1 MASFYRN
8 NKCQTFFLF
17 SLYRKIITTI
27 VIQPYHLDIVTKT
40 DGLIDSDSLA
50 GGFTLSLF
58 GNMKSILNVISPQKC
73 FKKSYSSQSFIN
85 IFHIFTGSHPNFQL
99 SMWWGLI
106 KSSVC
111 SYCSPLCPSSKTF
124 PNHCPPGRI

>member
-58 GNMKSILNVISPQKC
+58 GKYENYSQRNIPTKMFLKILLIPVIHKYFSHIYRFTSEFPAINVVG
-73 FKKSYSSQSFIN
+73 SY
-85 IFHIFTGSHPNFQL
+85 
-99 SMWWGLI
+99 
-106 KSSVC
+106 
-111 SYCSPLCPSSKTF
+111 
-124 PNHCPPGRI
+124 

>member
-50 GGFTLSLF
+50 GGFTLSH
-58 GNMKSILNVISPQKC
+58 ILLKYEI
-73 FKKSYSSQSFIN
+73 YSHLN
-85 IFHIFTGSHPNFQL
+85 TL
-99 SMWWGLI
+99 
-106 KSSVC
+106 
-111 SYCSPLCPSSKTF
+111 T
-124 PNHCPPGRI
+124 

>member
-50 GGFTLSLF
+50 GGFTSSHSHTLLKYEIYSH
-58 GNMKSILNVISPQKC
+58 LN
-73 FKKSYSSQSFIN
+73 
-85 IFHIFTGSHPNFQL
+85 TL
-99 SMWWGLI
+99 
-106 KSSVC
+106 
-111 SYCSPLCPSSKTF
+111 T
-124 PNHCPPGRI
+124 

>member
-58 GNMKSILNVISPQKC
+58 GKYENYSQHNIPTKMFLKILLIPVIHKYFSYIYRFTSEFPAINVVG
-73 FKKSYSSQSFIN
+73 SY
-85 IFHIFTGSHPNFQL
+85 
-99 SMWWGLI
+99 
-106 KSSVC
+106 
-111 SYCSPLCPSSKTF
+111 
-124 PNHCPPGRI
+124 